1 MLYYKIICFQLIFPI
16 LCYADDETNRRL
28 VMKKPAKFI
37 VPPVMMLP
45 VMVIL
50 AIALLVLD

>member
-1 MLYYKIICFQLIFPI
+1 MLYYKIICFQLISH
-16 LCYADDETNRRL
+16 LCYADAETNRRL